1 MRIKAD
7 IMTPAKT
14 SVYQFTLHCYL
25 KTLSSPYRS
34 VEIRHLES
42 WSQRVET
49 MSSFWERSGRDIQV
63 FNKTDGGLS
72 LGLALECV
80 GESQGDGQGEAG
92 LRLHPHL

>member
-49 MSSFWERSGRDIQV
+49 MSSFWERSDS
-63 FNKTDGGLS
+63 KYT
-72 LGLALECV
+72 AA
-80 GESQGDGQGEAG
+80 EAVP
-92 LRLHPHL
+92 RSPASRWRFFIEAAEASWEP

>member
-63 FNKTDGGLS
+63 FNKTDGGQ
-72 LGLALECV
+72 V
-80 GESQGDGQGEAG
+80 
-92 LRLHPHL
+92 